1 MNFSNKNHELH
12 KTNKIIVSKIFK
24 TITIL
29 AVVLLVSAFTANKVI
44 SDEKKGY
51 DIGDIATDFKLMN
64 VDSRMVS
71 MSDYKNAKGFI
82 ITFTCN
88 TCPYAVL
95 YEDRI
100 NELNKKYAAKGFPV
114 IAIMPN
120 NTDIMPGDSFEAM
133 QKRAA
138 SKGFTFP
145 YLLDKGQKIFP
156 QYGATKTPHIYIL
169 LKTNKGNV
177 VKYIGA
183 IDDNYKDAALVN
195 TKYVENAVDA
205 LLKGEAI
212 KETKT
217 RAIGCTI
224 KI

>member
-1 MNFSNKNHELH
+1 M
-12 KTNKIIVSKIFK
+12 KIFRS
-24 TITIL
+24 ITIL
-29 AVVLLVSAFTANKVI
+29 AVVLLVSAFATNKAI
-44 SDEKKGY
+44 SDEKGY

-64 VDSRMVS
+64 VDGKMVS
-71 MSDYKNAKGFI
+71 LSDYKDAKGFI

-100 NELNKKYAAKGFPV
+100 EALNKKYASKGYPV

-120 NTDIMPGDSFEAM
+120 NTDIKPGDSMEAM
-133 QKRAA
+133 KARAKA
-138 SKGFTFP
+138 KGFTFP
-145 YLLDKGQKIFP
+145 YLIDKEQKIFP
-156 QYGATKTPHIYIL
+156 QYGATKTPHMYVL
-169 LKTNKGNV
+169 QKTDKGNV

-183 IDDNYKDAALVN
+183 VDNNYKDASSV
-195 TKYVENAVDA
+195 TEKYVENAINA
-205 LLKGEAI
+205 LLNGEDV

-217 RAIGCTI
+217 RAIGCSI

>member
-1 MNFSNKNHELH
+1 MNFSKKNHEFRL
-12 KTNKIIVSKIFK
+12 TNNIIVSKIFR

-29 AVVLLVSAFTANKVI
+29 AVVFLVSAFTANKEI
-44 SDEKKGY
+44 SEEKGY
-51 DIGDIATDFKLMN
+51 DIGDIATDFKLEN
-64 VDSRMVS
+64 IDGKVVS
-71 MSDYKNAKGFI
+71 MSDYKDAKGFI

-95 YEDRI
+95 YEDRL
-100 NELNKKYAAKGFPV
+100 EALNKKYASKGYPI

-120 NTDIMPGDSFEAM
+120 NTDIMPGDNIEAM
-133 QKRAA
+133 KTRAA

-145 YLLDKGQKIFP
+145 YLLDESQKIFP

-169 LKTNKGNV
+169 QKTSKGNV
-177 VKYIGA
+177 VRYIGA
-183 IDDNYKDAALVN
+183 IDDNYKDANLVN
-195 TKYVENAVDA
+195 TKYVENVVDA
-205 LLKGEAI
+205 LLKGEEV

-224 KI
+224 KV